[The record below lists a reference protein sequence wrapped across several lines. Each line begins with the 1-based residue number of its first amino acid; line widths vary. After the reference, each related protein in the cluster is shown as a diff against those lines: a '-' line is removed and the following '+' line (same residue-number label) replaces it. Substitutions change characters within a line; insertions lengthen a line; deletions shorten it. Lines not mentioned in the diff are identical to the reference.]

1 MENSIENRKA
11 KELFGEIKKRKVEDT
26 IIIEGRTFKLHKFDP
41 LLGNYILL
49 QLFTVALPF
58 GIGDMLSS
66 AVGSEISKNNVS
78 SKQLSKAEFIELQ
91 KDILGSVFESLP
103 AGETPVIRTNGTY
116 GISEIKGS
124 SIIQLIVAELAFNYT
139 DFFAEGLSSFLGISS
154 QNL

>member
-1 MENSIENRKA
+1 
-11 KELFGEIKKRKVEDT
+11 
-26 IIIEGRTFKLHKFDP
+26 
-41 LLGNYILL
+41 
-49 QLFTVALPF
+49 
-58 GIGDMLSS
+58 MLSS
-66 AVGSEISKNNVS
+66 AVGSEIPKNNVS

-103 AGETPVIRTNGTY
+103 AGETPVIRPNGTY

-139 DFFAEGLSSFLGISS
+139 DFFAEGLSSFLGTSS